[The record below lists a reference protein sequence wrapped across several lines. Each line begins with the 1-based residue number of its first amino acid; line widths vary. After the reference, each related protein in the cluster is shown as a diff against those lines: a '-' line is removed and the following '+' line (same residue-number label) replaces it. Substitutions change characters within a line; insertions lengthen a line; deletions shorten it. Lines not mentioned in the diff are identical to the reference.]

1 MTIIQSFANVPT
13 ELITFLIGG
22 GIIGVIISII
32 SLLLMDSAKTKW
44 TWKENLF
51 FIFFIVFG
59 AMVITGIVMLAYPG
73 EYYYQIIVDD
83 NISIS
88 QITEKYEIIENQ
100 GISLIVKE
108 RGD

>member
-1 MTIIQSFANVPT
+1 MTIIQSFANIPT

-22 GIIGVIISII
+22 GIIGVVISII
-32 SLLLMDSAKTKW
+32 SLLLMDSVKTKW

-51 FIFFIVFG
+51 FIFFTVFVIMVVTG
-59 AMVITGIVMLAYPG
+59 AVMLAYPG
-73 EYYYQIIVDD
+73 EYYYQIVVDD

>member
-32 SLLLMDSAKTKW
+32 SLLLMDSVKTKW

-51 FIFFIVFG
+51 FIFFTVFVI
-59 AMVITGIVMLAYPG
+59 MIITGMVMVAYPG

>member
-1 MTIIQSFANVPT
+1 MTIIQSFVNVPT

-51 FIFFIVFG
+51 FIFFYSIWNNDCYWGSYV
-59 AMVITGIVMLAYPG
+59 
-73 EYYYQIIVDD
+73 
-83 NISIS
+83 SIS
-88 QITEKYEIIENQ
+88 
-100 GISLIVKE
+100 
-108 RGD
+108 R

>member
-13 ELITFLIGG
+13 ELITFLISG
-22 GIIGVIISII
+22 GIIGLIISTI
-32 SLLLMDSAKTKW
+32 SLLLIVPMEISW
-44 TWKENLF
+44 TWKEVLF
-51 FIFFIVFG
+51 LIFCTVF
-59 AMVITGIVMLAYPG
+59 ALMIITGMVMLAYPG

-83 NISIS
+83 NTSIS